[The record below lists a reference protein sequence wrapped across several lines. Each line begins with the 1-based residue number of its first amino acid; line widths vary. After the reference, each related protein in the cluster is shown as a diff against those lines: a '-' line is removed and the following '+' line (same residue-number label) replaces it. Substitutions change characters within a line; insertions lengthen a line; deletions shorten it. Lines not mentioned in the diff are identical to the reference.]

1 MNNHYTFINVIILSA
16 ACMMALAGCSRHS
29 PPTPRGTTYH
39 YIVHGTIVALP
50 VSNQGP
56 PQLQIN
62 AGPIHNWVRMNGK
75 VRTMPA
81 MVMPYQLERGVSTA
95 GLKVGEKIVFHY
107 EVNWQRDI
115 AQITSI
121 RPARAKP

>member
-1 MNNHYTFINVIILSA
+1 MIKNYNFISIIVVSA
-16 ACMMALAGCSRHS
+16 VGMMAIAGCSRQA
-29 PPTPRGTTYH
+29 PPTPKGTTYH

-50 VSNQGP
+50 VANQGP

-62 AGPIHNWVRMNGK
+62 AGPIHNFVEMNGK

-81 MVMPYQLERGVSTA
+81 MVMPYQLEPGVSTA
-95 GLKVGEKIVFHY
+95 GLKVGEDIEFHY

>member
-1 MNNHYTFINVIILSA
+1 MKKTFRSIQFIVISA
-16 ACMMALAGCSRHS
+16 VSMMGLAGCSRHS

-50 VSNQGP
+50 VADQGP

-62 AGPIHNWVRMNGK
+62 AGPIRHWVQMNGK

-81 MVMPYQLERGVSTA
+81 MVMPYQLGPGVSTA
-95 GLKVGEKIVFHY
+95 GLKVGEKIVFDY
-107 EVNWQRDI
+107 EVNWQQDI
-115 AQITSI
+115 AQITSV
-121 RPARAKP
+121 RPAAAKP